1 MTNQLNNRQSQCVI
15 LLHGLARTHF
25 SMRRMERFLKSSGYC
40 VYNIYYP
47 SRNLPVD
54 ELAPLAIG
62 QGLELCSHNN
72 VEQIH
77 FVTHSLGGI
86 LVRQYL
92 QTHVIEKLGRVVML
106 GPPNHGSEIADF
118 MQRLPGY
125 RFINGPAGFQLGT
138 QKTDLPKTLG
148 PVNFEL
154 GVIAGKRSLNLLF
167 STLLPGDDDGKV
179 SVESTKIKGMRDFIT
194 LPISHTFMMQDY
206 ETLSQT
212 LHFLDHGC
220 FDHSRLKVSR
230 IDEPE

>member
-1 MTNQLNNRQSQCVI
+1 MPTNNRHSECVI
-15 LLHGLARTHF
+15 LLHGLARTHM

-40 VYNIYYP
+40 VHNIYYP
-47 SRNLPVD
+47 SRNLPID

-62 QGLELCSHNN
+62 QGLELCQQNN
-72 VEQIH
+72 TQKIH

-86 LVRQYL
+86 LVRHYL
-92 QTHVIEKLGRVVML
+92 QNRKIEKLGRVVML
-106 GPPNHGSEIADF
+106 GPPNHGSEIADI

-138 QKTDLPKTLG
+138 QKTDLPKALG

-167 STLLPGDDDGKV
+167 STLLPGEDDGKV
-179 SVESTKIKGMRDFIT
+179 SVESTKIEGMKDFIT

-212 LHFLDHGC
+212 LHFLDLGC
-220 FDHSRLKVSR
+220 FDHSRLAPHN
-230 IDEPE
+230 INEPK